1 MKYILLLSTSL
12 ILLSCSKSKKI
23 EKNVIG
29 TWNISEFYNSIQ
41 TTTQTSTYFSDTTVY
56 NIGTLTFKNDGT
68 GKFDVPSFN
77 TDSFK
82 WTNDKENIYLEFNN
96 STQLDT
102 LEIIESSKNKLI
114 LHTTD
119 IGYPFSGIEKYQ
131 YKYTLTK

>member
-1 MKYILLLSTSL
+1 MKYIFILSASL

-29 TWNISEFYNSIQ
+29 IWNISEFYYSVQ
-41 TTTQTSTYFSDTTVY
+41 TTTQDSTYFSDATAY

-68 GKFDVPSFN
+68 GKFDVPNFN
-77 TDSFK
+77 TNSFK
-82 WTNDKENIYLEFNN
+82 WTNDKDNIYIEFNN

-114 LHTTD
+114 FQETD
-119 IGYPFSGIEKYQ
+119 IGYPLAGIEKIQ

>member
-1 MKYILLLSTSL
+1 MKYIFLLSASL
-12 ILLSCSKSKKI
+12 ILLSCSKSKKN

-41 TTTQTSTYFSDTTVY
+41 TTTQSSTYFSDTTVY
-56 NIGTLTFKNDGT
+56 NIGTLTFKSDGT
-68 GKFDVPSFN
+68 GKFDVPSLN
-77 TDSFK
+77 TSSFK

-114 LHTTD
+114 LHSTD
-119 IGYPFSGIEKYQ
+119 IGYTSSGTEKYQ